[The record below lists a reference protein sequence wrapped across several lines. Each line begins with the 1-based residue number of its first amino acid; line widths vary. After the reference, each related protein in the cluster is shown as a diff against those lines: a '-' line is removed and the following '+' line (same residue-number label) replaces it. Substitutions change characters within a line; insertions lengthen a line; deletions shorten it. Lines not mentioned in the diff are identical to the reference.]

1 MASREWRD
9 PRTGEL
15 WNVKLTGG
23 VGVGARAPGD
33 YLPEV
38 EPQVI
43 SYRREEERYDLEY
56 PTADKPLDAHSDEE
70 LQNLLDR
77 AREQHAG

>member
-1 MASREWRD
+1 MD
-9 PRTGEL
+9 PRTREVWDVRL
-15 WNVKLTGG
+15 SGG

-43 SYRREEERYDLEY
+43 SFRREDERYDLDY
-56 PTADKPLDAHSDEE
+56 PEAAKPLDAHSDEE
-70 LQNLLDR
+70 LQSLLDR
-77 AREQHAG
+77 ACEGHGR